1 MAKLVNQTNE
11 PSKSFAIWLLAVF
24 LVALGAQL
32 WVVWLY
38 GSPIPFWDQWDESI
52 SLFKPWVEGHLTWSD
67 VFAPASDHRI
77 VLTHLLDLSLTWLNG
92 RWDPLLQMTVN
103 AFFHATFAC
112 GLAFCLWHFLGRKN
126 GWLVCFLLLPFFALP
141 YAGENAIWG
150 MNSLWYFVNLFG
162 LPTIVGLGFCRTGSW
177 WWWLGLAAAILG
189 LLSIASGPIAPM
201 AVGGLILL
209 RAIKNRRLAKENLI
223 SLGVCLLLV
232 SGGVALRTNAAGYR
246 PLQAH
251 SWAEFTSALVRNL
264 DWPFFR
270 FPEMACVM
278 ALPPVLL
285 LVYYLRPDFPASRA
299 AELLLTLALW
309 SALQSVVI
317 AFGRANYGEDVPAS
331 RYMDVFSIFVIAS
344 LFATVLLGE
353 LWRSK
358 LFPNCSE
365 MLLPLIFAGVI
376 FFGLGRISQVV
387 VDNLLVPTR
396 QMNLVAEE
404 RIATFMT
411 TGDERDF
418 FESPTVRPNP
428 KTALSV
434 LQDTKLQT
442 ILPVACLP
450 PSSSPATGWLMT
462 ASRWLLGH
470 SIAILSCGLIL
481 FVGLYGY
488 GSARG
493 SLGLT
498 GKNPVE
504 LFVFAGLLVA
514 LAFVWSERLS
524 QRESVEYGMQ
534 QQLADYFKSTGSL
547 KRAATHEHRARELE
561 LVK

>member
-1 MAKLVNQTNE
+1 MNQAND
-11 PSKSFAIWLLAVF
+11 SDRGFAAWLLAIF

-52 SLFKPWVEGHLTWSD
+52 SLFKPWVEDHLTWPD

-77 VLTHLLDLSLTWLNG
+77 VVTHLLDLSLIWLNG

-150 MNSLWYFVNLFG
+150 MNSLWYFVSLFG
-162 LPTIVGLGFCRTGSW
+162 LVTIAGLGFCRAGSW
-177 WWWLGLAAAILG
+177 RWWLGLAAAILG

-201 AVGGLILL
+201 AVGGLIFL
-209 RAIKNRRLAKENLI
+209 RGIKTRRLAKENLL

-232 SGGVALRTNAAGYR
+232 GGGMALRTNAAGYR

-264 DWPFFR
+264 DWPFFKL
-270 FPEMACVM
+270 PEMACVI
-278 ALPPVLL
+278 ALPLVLL
-285 LVYYLRPDFPASRA
+285 LVYYLRPNFSAPRA

-309 SALQSVVI
+309 SAFQSVVI

-358 LFPNCSE
+358 LFPNCNE

-376 FFGLGRISQVV
+376 FFGLDRMSQIV

-396 QMNLVAEE
+396 QMNLIAEE
-404 RIATFMT
+404 RVTTFMA

-428 KTALSV
+428 ETALSV
-434 LQDTKLQT
+434 LKNAKLQT
-442 ILPVACLP
+442 ILPVACFP
-450 PSSSPATGWLMT
+450 PAASPATGRLT
-462 ASRWLLGH
+462 TVSQWLLRH
-470 SIAILSCGLIL
+470 SIVILSCGLIL
-481 FVGLYGY
+481 FVGLCGL
-488 GSARG
+488 GLARG
-493 SLGLT
+493 TMDLNMKNPAGVLALLT
-498 GKNPVE
+498 G
-504 LFVFAGLLVA
+504 LAA
-514 LAFVWSERLS
+514 LGFVWEKRLL
-524 QRESVEYGMQ
+524 QRGSVEYGMQ
-534 QQLADYFKSTGSL
+534 QQLAADFKSAGNF
-547 KRAATHEHRARELE
+547 KRAAIHEHKAEEL
-561 LVK
+561 KPIK

>member
-1 MAKLVNQTNE
+1 MNQTND
-11 PSKSFAIWLLAVF
+11 SVRGFTAWLLAIF

-52 SLFKPWVEGHLTWSD
+52 SLFKPWVEGHLTWAN

-77 VLTHLLDLSLTWLNG
+77 VLTHLLDLSLTRLNG

-103 AFFHATFAC
+103 AFFHAIFAC

-126 GWLVCFLLLPFFALP
+126 GWFVCLLLLPFFALP

-162 LPTIVGLGFCRTGSW
+162 LPAIVGLGFCRAGSW
-177 WWWLGLAAAILG
+177 QWWLGLAAAILG

-209 RAIKNRRLAKENLI
+209 RGIKNRRLTKENLM

-232 SGGVALRTNAAGYR
+232 GVGAALRTNAAGYR

-264 DWPFFR
+264 DWPFFK
-270 FPEMACVM
+270 FPEMACVI
-278 ALPPVLL
+278 ALPLVLL
-285 LVYYLRPDFPASRA
+285 LVYYLRPNFSASRA

-309 SALQSVVI
+309 SALQSNSRHQ
-317 AFGRANYGEDVPAS
+317 AFGRANYGEDIPAS
-331 RYMDVFSIFVIAS
+331 RYMDVFQHPCHFAS
-344 LFATVLLGE
+344 LFRNSVAPDNCGNAD
-353 LWRSK
+353 R
-358 LFPNCSE
+358 FPNWNG

-376 FFGLGRISQVV
+376 FFGLCQMSQIV

-404 RIATFMT
+404 RVTTFMT
-411 TGDERDF
+411 ATGDERDF

-428 KTALSV
+428 KISALSV
-434 LQDTKLQT
+434 LQDAKLQNH
-442 ILPVACLP
+442 PASVACLP
-450 PSSSPATGWLMT
+450 PSASCRQRP
-462 ASRWLLGH
+462 ASRPSRNG
-470 SIAILSCGLIL
+470 C
-481 FVGLYGY
+481 
-488 GSARG
+488 
-493 SLGLT
+493 
-498 GKNPVE
+498 
-504 LFVFAGLLVA
+504 
-514 LAFVWSERLS
+514 
-524 QRESVEYGMQ
+524 
-534 QQLADYFKSTGSL
+534 
-547 KRAATHEHRARELE
+547 
-561 LVK
+561 

>member
-1 MAKLVNQTNE
+1 MTNYVNQTND
-11 PSKSFAIWLLAVF
+11 SFKSFAVWLLAVF

-38 GSPIPFWDQWDESI
+38 GSPLPFWDQWDEAN
-52 SLFKPWVEGHLTWSD
+52 SLFKPWVEGHLTWAD

-103 AFFHATFAC
+103 AFFHAAFAC

-126 GWLVCFLLLPFFALP
+126 GWLVCILLLPFFALP

-162 LPTIVGLGFCRTGSW
+162 LLTIAGLGFCRTGSW
-177 WWWLGLAAAILG
+177 QWWLGLVAAILG

-201 AVGGLILL
+201 TVGGLTIL
-209 RAIKNRRLAKENLI
+209 RVIKNRRMAKENLI
-223 SLGVCLLLV
+223 SLGICLFLV
-232 SGGVALRTNAAGYR
+232 DGGVALRTNAEGYR

-270 FPEMACVM
+270 VPGMACVI
-278 ALPPVLL
+278 ALPLVFL
-285 LVYYLRPDFPASRA
+285 LVYYLRSKFQVTRT
-299 AELLLTLALW
+299 AEFLLVLALW
-309 SALQSVVI
+309 SALQSIVI

-331 RYMDVFSIFVIAS
+331 RYMEVFSVFVIAS
-344 LFATVLLGE
+344 IFATIPLGE
-353 LWRSK
+353 MWQRDR
-358 LFPNCSE
+358 FPKWNG

-376 FFGLGRISQVV
+376 FVGLNQMSQIV
-387 VDNLLVPTR
+387 VDNLLAPTR
-396 QMNLVAEE
+396 QMNLIAEE
-404 RIATFMT
+404 RVATFMT

-428 KTALSV
+428 KTVLNV
-434 LQDTKLQT
+434 LQDAKLQT

-450 PSSSPATGWLMT
+450 PGSSPVTGWPT
-462 ASRWLLGH
+462 AVSQWLLRH

-481 FVGLYGY
+481 FVGLCGC
-488 GSARG
+488 GLARG
-493 SLGLT
+493 SIVLT
-498 GKNPVE
+498 MRNPE
-504 LFVFAGLLVA
+504 GMFALLVGLAA
-514 LAFVWSERLS
+514 LGFVWSKHSL
-524 QRESVEYGMQ
+524 QRESVESSMQ
-534 QQLADYFKSTGSL
+534 QQLADYFKSTGNL
-547 KRAATHEHRARELE
+547 KRATTHEHKAEELK
-561 LVK
+561 LIN